1 MIKNTYRCQS
11 PKGHLVILLCFFL
24 TIATGLLSAQR
35 RFPMIEKTL
44 FGKLSDGS
52 EVFKYSLKNN
62 AGMRVEIINY
72 GAIVTNLYVKD
83 RNGVLADVV
92 LGYDSVQ
99 GYVDGKS
106 YFGAIVGRYGNRIA
120 KGRFSLDGKKYQLPL
135 NDGENHLHGGIKG
148 FNNVLWS
155 AEPIEEEKGPSLKLT
170 YVSPDGEEG
179 YPGTVTITVKYTLT
193 NENAL
198 EIRYEGT
205 TDKPTVFN
213 PTHHSYFNLTGS
225 MTKTIVDHQ
234 LMISADST
242 TPVVSG
248 LITDGTIVSVANT
261 PMDFRTPTRIGTHIG
276 DHNEQLLFAKGYD
289 HNWVLRDYN
298 KQVRKV
304 AEVYEPTTG
313 RMLTMFTDQPG
324 LQFYTGNFLDGTAKG
339 KNGVA
344 YQFRTGFCLEAQCYP
359 DSPNKPNFPSAV
371 LRPGT
376 VYHQTTIYQF
386 STK

>member
-1 MIKNTYRCQS
+1 MIKNFYRCQP
-11 PKGHLVILLCFFL
+11 PKKYLVIFLCFLL
-24 TIATGLLSAQR
+24 TVAMGVLSAQGK
-35 RFPMIEKTL
+35 FTMIEKTL
-44 FGKLSDGS
+44 FGKLADGR
-52 EVFKYSLKNN
+52 EVFKYSLKNES
-62 AGMRVEIINY
+62 GMRVEIITY

-92 LGYDSVQ
+92 LGYDSLQ
-99 GYVDGKS
+99 GYVNDKS

-120 KGRFSLDGKKYQLPL
+120 GGKFSLDGKEYQLAL

-148 FNNVLWS
+148 FNKVLWT
-155 AEPIEEEKGPSLKLT
+155 AEPMEEERGASLKLT
-170 YVSPDGEEG
+170 YISPDGEEG

-193 NENAL
+193 KENAL
-198 EIRYEGT
+198 EIRYEGK
-205 TDKPTVFN
+205 TDKPTILN

-225 MTKTIVDHQ
+225 PTKTILDHR

-242 TPVVSG
+242 TPVRSG
-248 LITDGTIVSVANT
+248 LITTGNFASVTNT
-261 PMDFRTPTRIGTHIG
+261 PMDFRALTTIGAHIG
-276 DHNEQLLFAKGYD
+276 DQDAQLLLAKGYD

-298 KQVRKV
+298 KQMRKA

-313 RMLTMFTDQPG
+313 RVLTLFTDQPG

-344 YQFRTGFCLEAQCYP
+344 YQYRTGFCLEAQCYP
-359 DSPNKPNFPSAV
+359 DSPNKSNFPSAV
-371 LRPGT
+371 LRPGD
-376 VYHQTTIYQF
+376 VYRQITIYQF

>member
-1 MIKNTYRCQS
+1 
-11 PKGHLVILLCFFL
+11 
-24 TIATGLLSAQR
+24 
-35 RFPMIEKTL
+35 MIEKTL
-44 FGKLSDGS
+44 FGKLSDGR

-205 TDKPTVFN
+205 TDKPTVF
-213 PTHHSYFNLTGS
+213 
-225 MTKTIVDHQ
+225 
-234 LMISADST
+234 ISS
-242 TPVVSG
+242 
-248 LITDGTIVSVANT
+248 
-261 PMDFRTPTRIGTHIG
+261 
-276 DHNEQLLFAKGYD
+276 
-289 HNWVLRDYN
+289 
-298 KQVRKV
+298 
-304 AEVYEPTTG
+304 
-313 RMLTMFTDQPG
+313 
-324 LQFYTGNFLDGTAKG
+324 
-339 KNGVA
+339 
-344 YQFRTGFCLEAQCYP
+344 
-359 DSPNKPNFPSAV
+359 
-371 LRPGT
+371 
-376 VYHQTTIYQF
+376 
-386 STK
+386 

>member
-1 MIKNTYRCQS
+1 
-11 PKGHLVILLCFFL
+11 
-24 TIATGLLSAQR
+24 
-35 RFPMIEKTL
+35 MIEKTL
-44 FGKLSDGS
+44 FGKLSDGR
-52 EVFKYSLKNN
+52 EVFKYSLKND
-62 AGMRVEIINY
+62 AGMRVEIITY
-72 GAIVTNLYVKD
+72 GAIVTNLFVKD
-83 RNGVLADVV
+83 RTGAVADVV
-92 LGYDSVQ
+92 LGYDSLQ
-99 GYVDGKS
+99 GYVNGKS

-120 KGRFSLDGKKYQLPL
+120 KGRFLLDGKEHQLAL
-135 NDGENHLHGGIKG
+135 NDGENHLHGGIVG
-148 FNNVLWS
+148 FDKVVWT
-155 AEPIEEEKGPSLKLT
+155 AEPAEGKDGPSLKLT
-170 YVSPDGEEG
+170 YSSKDGEEG
-179 YPGTVTITVKYTLT
+179 YPGTVNISVTYVLT
-193 NENAL
+193 QENAL

-242 TPVVSG
+242 TPVVRG
-248 LITDGTIVSVANT
+248 LITDGSIVSVANT
-261 PMDFRTPTRIGTHIG
+261 PMDFRTPIRIGTHIG
-276 DHNEQLLFAKGYD
+276 DHNEQLLLAKGYD

-339 KNGVA
+339 KNGIA

-371 LRPGT
+371 LRPGE
-376 VYHQTTIYQF
+376 VYHQITIYQF